1 MNYLAHVY
9 LSGDDDELLVGN
21 FIADAVKG
29 NAMNDFSDGIKSGI
43 KLHRL
48 IDEFT
53 DRHPLHKASRKKLH
67 KRYGHYSGVMI
78 DIFYDHFLARN
89 WVNYSDKPLK
99 EYTEDVYNIID
110 NYRDILPERI
120 SYMLKYMVPQNWLLN
135 YAKLEGIERVLRGM
149 ASRAKFESG
158 METGVEE
165 LTRYNLEFET
175 EFSQFFPELRQFV
188 NSKIEENL

>member
-1 MNYLAHVY
+1 VNYLAHVF

-29 NAMNDFSDGIKSGI
+29 NTMNDFSKGIIRGI

-53 DRHPLHKASRKKLH
+53 DRHSLHKASRIKLH

-78 DIFYDHFLARN
+78 DIFYDHFLAKN
-89 WVNYSDKPLK
+89 WENYSDKSLK
-99 EYTEDVYNIID
+99 EYTEDVYLKID

-135 YAKLEGIERVLRGM
+135 YANLEGIDRVLRGM
-149 ASRAKFESG
+149 ASRAKFASG

-165 LTRYNLEFET
+165 LTRYNLEFGV

-188 NSKIEENL
+188 NSKIEKGL